1 MYVHNL
7 LPLSFERAWITNL
20 NRRENEDIPNL
31 RNDQDIDEPYAR
43 TNFAQKMPL
52 SYFPKIWN
60 KLNNLAKYDPNITIF
75 CCKIKASIFEE
86 LRQESLCNRP
96 NCPSCP

>member
-7 LPLSFERAWITNL
+7 LPLSFECAWITNL

-31 RNDQDIDEPYAR
+31 RNDQDIDVPYAR
-43 TNFAQKMPL
+43 TNFAPKMSL

-60 KLNNLAKYDPNITIF
+60 ELNNLTKYDPNKTIF

-86 LRQESLCNRP
+86 LRQESFCNRP
-96 NCPSCP
+96 HAPN